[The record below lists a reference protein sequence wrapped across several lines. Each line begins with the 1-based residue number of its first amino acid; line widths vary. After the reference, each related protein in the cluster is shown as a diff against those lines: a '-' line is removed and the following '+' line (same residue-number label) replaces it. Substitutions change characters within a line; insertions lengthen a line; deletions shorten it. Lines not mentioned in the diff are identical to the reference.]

1 MSVCDIV
8 MLNPVVFS
16 NVFFQ
21 ARIHK
26 ETWVS
31 LPSKLEASFRVAWIQ
46 QQNHFGLGIYTYETG
61 KKQQQRGFLRF
72 WSLSPTLWIWSLEK
86 LNMSCSRCRVISPFV
101 SLNFVRVNLIK
112 FPIYWRPDS
121 WLLYKMNSQ
130 KNKTMPMH
138 ISCRPD
144 PNLQFA

>member
-1 MSVCDIV
+1 

-31 LPSKLEASFRVAWIQ
+31 LPSKLEASFGVAWIQ

-61 KKQQQRGFLRF
+61 YLGEEAAATGLFKVLKSQ
-72 WSLSPTLWIWSLEK
+72 SY
-86 LNMSCSRCRVISPFV
+86 FV
-101 SLNFVRVNLIK
+101 DMEFRETEHE
-112 FPIYWRPDS
+112 
-121 WLLYKMNSQ
+121 LL
-130 KNKTMPMH
+130 
-138 ISCRPD
+138 
-144 PNLQFA
+144 